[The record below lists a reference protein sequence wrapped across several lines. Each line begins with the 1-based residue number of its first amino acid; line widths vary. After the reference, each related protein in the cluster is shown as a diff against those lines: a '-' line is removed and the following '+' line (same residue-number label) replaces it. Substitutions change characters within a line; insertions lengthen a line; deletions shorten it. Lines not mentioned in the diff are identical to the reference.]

1 MSARSAALALASLAA
16 CAGPWSAK
24 TERAPESQAALA
36 RPGADPVLLGTPQGA
51 PDVLPIEQV
60 AVRVRRAADGR
71 LTILEFLSPGLTEAE
86 QIKLRLAVEAGELRP
101 AGEGALGQ
109 DSWTTTLQRSRSRS
123 R

>member
-1 MSARSAALALASLAA
+1 MRARIAALVLASLAA

-24 TERAPESQAALA
+24 TDAPQSQAALA
-36 RPGADPVLLGTPQGA
+36 RPGADPALLGTPQGA

-71 LTILEFLSPGLTEAE
+71 VTILEFLSPGLTEAE

-109 DSWTTTLQRSRSRS
+109 DSWTTTLRRSR
-123 R
+123 